1 MGMLKRQP
9 VIFCKEMGPQ
19 MQEVADALRLDT
31 ELSADSAA
39 YIEELYEQ
47 YLTSPTSVAEDWRQY
62 FDKYPKG
69 DQPHSAVREQFL
81 LLGRNANRVQ
91 PVVQSTVST
100 EHERRQIGV
109 LQLIAAYR
117 NRGHQ
122 KAKLDPLGLAKREDS

>member
-1 MGMLKRQP
+1 
-9 VIFCKEMGPQ
+9 

-69 DQPHSAVREQFL
+69 DQPQRCA
-81 LLGRNANRVQ
+81 
-91 PVVQSTVST
+91 
-100 EHERRQIGV
+100 
-109 LQLIAAYR
+109 
-117 NRGHQ
+117 
-122 KAKLDPLGLAKREDS
+122 